1 MIRTLFLV
9 TLLLIVHSCATNKKP
24 EEIGKVGKL
33 YHNTTA
39 KFNGYFNANVL
50 LTESIAKLNT
60 EYQDNYNRIL
70 AIYPYVA
77 SENVTQVSG
86 DLDEAIKKS
95 AVVVSLHRVSHWT
108 DDCYLLI
115 GKAQYLKKDY
125 EDAEDTF
132 KYLKKEY
139 SPEAMAARE
148 ALNKKTR
155 KKKKKRRRPPSAK
168 KKKKK
173 SSSKKAKK
181 KKSNKKASG
190 ESAKE
195 KKKKAKSQ
203 AKKRKEYNKEIQRRK
218 KEREKNRGSKKKKTS
233 KKESEKPAPKTEE
246 KKVESPAPDKPS
258 PELNEN
264 AKAVSNPVKE
274 KSKAKEEREDSDPDK
289 YFMKH
294 RPAYQEGLFWLA
306 KTYIERENYA
316 EADYLLGQLEKD
328 PKTFDDI
335 YSQIHPLR
343 AYLQMKQ
350 KKYDAAIPHLNDA
363 IALSKKRKEKARYA
377 YIIAQIHQEAGRGQA
392 AFAAYE
398 EALKYSTSYEMEFS
412 AKLNIAMNGW
422 RNGLNSAEVT
432 QKTLTRMTRD
442 VKNEEYRDQIYYALA
457 EIALAGNDRPGGIE
471 NLKLSLA
478 YNLDNP
484 TQKAESYLQLG
495 ELYFED
501 QKYVNAKN
509 YFDSTLQVLPKTD
522 ARFDRVTK
530 FSNNLTGI
538 AENLTIIAE
547 QDSLLALSKM
557 SDKDRKALAYKIKKE
572 EDEARLA
579 KIKEDAEEKFNA
591 KKGANKNIRRSTSS
605 SRVEP
610 STFFAYNDKTVKKGK
625 KDFDK
630 RWNRRP
636 LEDNWRRS
644 SRTGL
649 RDIEEEDDIAAKR
662 AELEL
667 TDDDI
672 KKIFKDVP
680 STPESIKV
688 VEKKIDDALFK
699 LGQLYRERLDNNA
712 KTVEALE
719 ELLNRF
725 PETDHELDAWYYL
738 YLAHT
743 DLGNK
748 AEAKKY
754 FDKIVEKYPNTTY
767 ARVLTD
773 PNFLQDTQEEERKL
787 VIYYNAT
794 YEQFQADQ
802 HQKAKDRIAKVEGLF
817 GNKHSMKAKF
827 ALLNAMCI
835 GKLEGKEAY
844 IKSLKEIV
852 AKYPK
857 TDEEKR
863 AKEILRLLNAGIDE
877 VARNSKSG
885 DGKSKYKVEDNKVHY
900 FIVVLEKGGIKLTDA
915 KNKVSNYNKKYH
927 KLDRLRISNIYLG
940 AKTDTPILVIRRFKK
955 KADAMKY
962 YNGILTNKAEY
973 LGKDAQYQFF
983 AVTQHNYRQILKSKS
998 LDGYDEFFRE
1008 NYLE

>member
-9 TLLLIVHSCATNKKP
+9 TLLLIVYSCATNKKP

-60 EYQDNYNRIL
+60 DYQDNYNRIL

-77 SENVTQVSG
+77 SQDVTQVSG

-95 AVVVSLHRVSHWT
+95 AVAVSLHRVSHWT

-155 KKKKKRRRPPSAK
+155 KKKKRRKRAPSAK

-173 SSSKKAKK
+173 KSSKKSKKKSSSKK
-181 KKSNKKASG
+181 SSG
-190 ESAKE
+190 ESAKD

-203 AKKRKEYNKEIQRRK
+203 AQKRKEYNKEVQRKK
-218 KEREKNRGSKKKKTS
+218 KERAKNRGSKKKKSTE
-233 KKESEKPAPKTEE
+233 KEETTPPPKEE
-246 KKVESPAPDKPS
+246 KVETPSPATPS

-264 AKAVSNPVKE
+264 AKTVSNPVK
-274 KSKAKEEREDSDPDK
+274 KKAKEEREDSDPDK
-289 YFMKH
+289 YFLKH

-306 KTYIERENYA
+306 RTYIERENFA

-343 AYLQMKQ
+343 AYLQMRQ

-363 IALSKKRKEKARYA
+363 IALTKKRKEKARYA
-377 YIIAQIHQEAGRGQA
+377 YIIAQIHQEAGRGQE

-412 AKLNIAMNGW
+412 ARLNIAMNGW

-432 QKTLTRMTRD
+432 QKTLTKMTKD
-442 VKNEEYRDQIYYALA
+442 IKNEEYRDQIYYALA
-457 EIALAGNDRPGGIE
+457 EIALANNDRAGGIE
-471 NLKLSLA
+471 NLRLSLA
-478 YNLDNP
+478 YNTSNP
-484 TQKAESYLQLG
+484 TQKAESYLQLA

-501 QKYVNAKN
+501 QQYVYAKS

-579 KIKEDAEEKFNA
+579 KIKEGAEEKFDP
-591 KKGANKNIRRSTSS
+591 KKGSGRNIRRSTSS

-630 RWNRRP
+630 RWDRRP

-649 RDIEEEDDIAAKR
+649 RDIEEEEIAVQR

-680 STPESIKV
+680 STPEGIKV

-712 KTVEALE
+712 KSVEALE
-719 ELLNRF
+719 ELLKRF
-725 PETDHELDAWYYL
+725 PETEHELDAWYYL

-748 AEAKKY
+748 AEAKIY
-754 FDKIVEKYPNTTY
+754 FDKIVEKYPTTTY

-773 PNFLQDTQEEERKL
+773 PNFLQSTKDEERKL

-794 YEQFQADQ
+794 YDHFDADQ
-802 HQKAKDRIAKVEGLF
+802 HQKAKDRIAKVEELF

-827 ALLNAMCI
+827 ALLNSLCI

-844 IKSLKEIV
+844 IKSLKEVV

-863 AKEILRLLNAGIDE
+863 AKEILRLLNAGVDE
-877 VARNSKSG
+877 VVNNSQSG
-885 DGKSKYKVEDNKVHY
+885 DEKSKYKVEDNKVHY
-900 FIVVLEKGGIKLTDA
+900 FIVVLDKGGIKLTDA
-915 KNKVSNYNKKYH
+915 KNTVSNYNKKYH

-955 KADAMKY
+955 KEEAMQY
-962 YNGILTNKAEY
+962 YNGILTNKAEF
-973 LGKDAQYQFF
+973 LGEDAEYQIF

-998 LDGYDEFFRE
+998 LDGYDEFFQQ
-1008 NYLE
+1008 NYLD